1 MSVETVGPTGPP
13 VRPPSLSPSR
23 ANDFLSCPLLF
34 RFRTVDRLPEPGSRD
49 AARGTLVHLVLERL
63 FDLPAAERTPRT
75 AEEMVAPAWAE
86 LTEGYP
92 DLLALFADADEREVE
107 RWLGSARTA
116 VRRWFTLEDPRRLE
130 PAEREVFVEAVLE
143 SGLTMRG
150 VVDRIDV
157 APDGAVRIVDYKGL
171 AVDTPLPT
179 PTGWTTMASVRVGD
193 QLVGADGRPT
203 RVTAKSEVHQRPC
216 YRLRFTDGTSVVCD
230 NVHLWSVVSVHR
242 GVQSRTTMSAQELE
256 AHHADLSR
264 RGTPRS
270 LWIEAADAL
279 DLPDVEL
286 PIDPWLLG
294 AWLGDGRTRGGELTV
309 GLTDLDDMVTMI
321 KERWTRHVSVSV
333 EGAAAQV
340 RLCKSRDACT
350 FGHTEFRGPTPGH
363 PTRRCAHEDDHARMH
378 PVNTALTTDLT
389 RAGLVGNKHIPA
401 SYLRA
406 GTHQRID
413 LLRGLMD
420 TDGWWNATRRRAGFT
435 TTDDRF
441 ADDVVH
447 LLRTLGIHPL
457 HFSKPYRN
465 PVRPDRTWHIIE
477 FTVSDFNPFA
487 LPRKAVPAGEATST
501 LRRGLA
507 RRRLI
512 ASVDKVPSVPT
523 QCVTVDAPDS
533 LYLCGR
539 GFVPTHNSGRA
550 PGVGFEAKALFQLKF
565 YAAVLRRTRGTVPAM
580 LQLVYLGSGEVL
592 RHVPDED
599 DLVATERKV
608 DAVWRA
614 IEHARETGDW
624 RARRNVLCTW
634 CPHQAICPAWG
645 GTPPPLPS
653 EQ

>member
-75 AEEMVAPAWAE
+75 AEEMVGPAWAE

-157 APDGAVRIVDYKGL
+157 APDGAVRIVDYK
-171 AVDTPLPT
+171 
-179 PTGWTTMASVRVGD
+179 
-193 QLVGADGRPT
+193 
-203 RVTAKSEVHQRPC
+203 
-216 YRLRFTDGTSVVCD
+216 
-230 NVHLWSVVSVHR
+230 
-242 GVQSRTTMSAQELE
+242 
-256 AHHADLSR
+256 
-264 RGTPRS
+264 
-270 LWIEAADAL
+270 
-279 DLPDVEL
+279 
-286 PIDPWLLG
+286 
-294 AWLGDGRTRGGELTV
+294 
-309 GLTDLDDMVTMI
+309 
-321 KERWTRHVSVSV
+321 
-333 EGAAAQV
+333 
-340 RLCKSRDACT
+340 
-350 FGHTEFRGPTPGH
+350 
-363 PTRRCAHEDDHARMH
+363 
-378 PVNTALTTDLT
+378 
-389 RAGLVGNKHIPA
+389 
-401 SYLRA
+401 
-406 GTHQRID
+406 
-413 LLRGLMD
+413 
-420 TDGWWNATRRRAGFT
+420 
-435 TTDDRF
+435 
-441 ADDVVH
+441 
-447 LLRTLGIHPL
+447 
-457 HFSKPYRN
+457 
-465 PVRPDRTWHIIE
+465 
-477 FTVSDFNPFA
+477 
-487 LPRKAVPAGEATST
+487 
-501 LRRGLA
+501 
-507 RRRLI
+507 
-512 ASVDKVPSVPT
+512 
-523 QCVTVDAPDS
+523 
-533 LYLCGR
+533 
-539 GFVPTHNSGRA
+539 SGRA

-624 RARRNVLCTW
+624 RAKRNVLCTW